1 MSIDLPATAID
12 AFVDLEPPLEDF
24 REQVF
29 TGLNAPQKQIPAKF
43 FYDEAGSRLF
53 ERICELKE
61 YYLTRTEEAIL
72 SELRDVIKRRTTIL
86 ISHRVSTVKDADAI
100 YVLDEGRLVEQ
111 GDHDYLVQQGGI
123 YAEMYRK
130 QLLEQELEEA

>member
-1 MSIDLPATAID
+1 MDTH
-12 AFVDLEPPLEDF
+12 
-24 REQVF
+24 
-29 TGLNAPQKQIPAKF
+29 
-43 FYDEAGSRLF
+43 
-53 ERICELKE
+53 
-61 YYLTRTEEAIL
+61 TEEAIL

-100 YVLDEGRLVEQ
+100 YVLDEGCLVEQ
-111 GDHDYLVQQGGI
+111 GDHNHLVQQGGI

>member
-1 MSIDLPATAID
+1 MSARWSHLAHDIEGFPKGYDTVLGERGITLSGGQKQRTALARALILDPPILILDD
-12 AFVDLEPPLEDF
+12 AFSSVD
-24 REQVF
+24 
-29 TGLNAPQKQIPAKF
+29 TH
-43 FYDEAGSRLF
+43 
-53 ERICELKE
+53 
-61 YYLTRTEEAIL
+61 TEEAIL

-100 YVLDEGRLVEQ
+100 YVLDEGCLVEQ
-111 GDHDYLVQQGGI
+111 GDHNHLVQQGGI